1 MTTIAYKDGVIAW
14 DSQVTAGS
22 MVVSRSFQ
30 KMTKANGFILWCAGS
45 IQDRDAL
52 VKALSS
58 GRAEWDMD
66 LEVEAL
72 VLENDALN
80 LVSVREGRI
89 WRDSVARN
97 EPMAIGS
104 GADYAM
110 GAMDAGCDAVEAV
123 KIAAGR
129 DVSTGGKIRRK
140 VLFA

>member
-30 KMTKANGFILWCAGS
+30 KMTKANGLTLWCAGT

-52 VKALSS
+52 VKAISS

-66 LEVEAL
+66 LEVEAI
-72 VLENDALN
+72 VLEGESLS

-89 WRDSVARN
+89 WRDSVSRS

-129 DVSTGGKIRRK
+129 DVSTGGRIRK
-140 VLFA
+140 KSV

>member
-1 MTTIAYKDGVIAW
+1 MTTIAYRNGVIAW

-30 KMTKANGFILWCAGS
+30 KMTKVNGFTLWCAGS
-45 IQDRDAL
+45 IQDREAL

-72 VLENDALN
+72 VLENGGLN

-89 WRDSVARN
+89 WRDSVAEN

-110 GAMDAGCDAVEAV
+110 GAMDAGCSAVEAV

-129 DVSTGGKIRRK
+129 DVNTGGKIRHKRI
-140 VLFA
+140 L